1 MKKKKQ
7 FSILTTGEPQLRE
20 SNLVETNVRGVLPE
34 ALPAKVKVVLAD
46 KTGLVSAN
54 AANKEKNSKISLQF
68 RKRKWVAHKKQGDKE
83 SLWQRVLLSR
93 VVKWSQFYDPLI
105 LNSQFFTLEGTFT
118 PPRHATG
125 HATRT
130 ANSEQIR
137 LIAMRSHSFQASP
150 TVF

>member
-1 MKKKKQ
+1 VKKKKQ

-68 RKRKWVAHKKQGDKE
+68 RKRKWVAHKKQGTK
-83 SLWQRVLLSR
+83 
-93 VVKWSQFYDPLI
+93 KAFG
-105 LNSQFFTLEGTFT
+105 NGC
-118 PPRHATG
+118 
-125 HATRT
+125 
-130 ANSEQIR
+130 
-137 LIAMRSHSFQASP
+137 SFQGL
-150 TVF
+150 